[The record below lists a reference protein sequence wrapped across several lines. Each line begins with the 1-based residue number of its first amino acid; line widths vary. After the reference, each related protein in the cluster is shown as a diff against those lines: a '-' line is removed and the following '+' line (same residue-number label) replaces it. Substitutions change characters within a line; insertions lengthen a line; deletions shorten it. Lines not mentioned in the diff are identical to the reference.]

1 MTCHVDAR
9 LEVGGRCHGDGCGS
23 LRGRVKQMM
32 MMVDMVAF
40 VLDRVASNAFVD
52 DGEEG
57 GAMLNE

>member
-1 MTCHVDAR
+1 
-9 LEVGGRCHGDGCGS
+9 
-23 LRGRVKQMM
+23 MM